1 VIRHRRGAGQE
12 GFTLVELLVAMS
24 VLALVLTLVY
34 GAFKQLGGSVEG
46 ATDRIVNLDEARL
59 LMDTMTKDLRTAVN
73 PSSGI
78 PAFATADDRSVI
90 FYGNLNST
98 QPRKIEILVDAN
110 NKLVE
115 RVTLPSGSAPFTAAS
130 FSGPAIVRV
139 VGSFVSGTA
148 PIFRYVKTDGTEWNE
163 SQTPLTATSDL
174 ESIGAVE
181 VTIAIQKTSRQLTN
195 PTTLTD
201 RVRLPNILNNLST
214 T

>member
-1 VIRHRRGAGQE
+1 M
-12 GFTLVELLVAMS
+12 VELLVAIS
-24 VLALVLTLVY
+24 ILGLVLTLAY
-34 GAFKQLGGSVEG
+34 GAFEQLGGSVEG

-59 LMDTMTKDLRTAVN
+59 LMDTMTKDLRTAVTL
-73 PSSGI
+73 SASI
-78 PAFATADDRSVI
+78 PAFVSADDRSVI

-98 QPRKIEILVDAN
+98 QPRKIEILVDAS

-115 RVTLPSGSAPFTAAS
+115 RVTLPTGAAPYTAAS

-148 PIFRYVKTDGTEWNE
+148 PIFKYIKTDGTEWSA

-174 ESIGAVE
+174 GSIGAVE
-181 VTIAIQKTSRQLTN
+181 VTIAIQKTSRRLTN
-195 PTTLTD
+195 PTTLID

-214 T
+214 